1 METTHAGSPAYYY
14 TRAADAAE
22 AIAVR
27 ADDFALDELQTL
39 RALIDHNLIPATVDA
54 RRRKGQ
60 TWEQI
65 GADLGMTR
73 QAAQQRFGGSPA
85 E

>member
-1 METTHAGSPAYYY
+1 MAGFY
-14 TRAADAAE
+14 TQAADAAE

-27 ADDFALDELQTL
+27 ADDFALDQLQSL
-39 RALIDHNLIPATVDA
+39 RALIDHELIPATVDA

-65 GADLGMTR
+65 GADLGITR
-73 QAAQQRFGGSPA
+73 QEAAERFGPSAAG
-85 E
+85 

>member
-1 METTHAGSPAYYY
+1 MTKRVASQAFY
-14 TRAADAAE
+14 TRTADAAG

-27 ADDFALDELQTL
+27 ADDFALHELLTL
-39 RALIDHNLIPATVDA
+39 RALIDHELIPAAVDA
-54 RRRKGQ
+54 RRAKGQ

-65 GADLGMTR
+65 GADLGLTR
-73 QAAQQRFGGSPA
+73 QGAQQRFGGRPA